1 MDAENI
7 ITNWLAAKNRKAFAY
22 QQQTW
27 QRIIKGQ
34 SGLVNAPTG
43 YGKTYA
49 VFLGA
54 IIQYINNHPKNY
66 KTHQNQ
72 GLHLLW
78 ITPLRALAKDLARA
92 MQEVIDALQI
102 PWKVGI
108 RNGDT
113 SIKERQQQ
121 KRSMPQVLLITP
133 ESLHLLLASKDHKQI
148 FCTLK
153 IIAVDEWH
161 ELLGSKRGVQTE
173 LALSYIVH
181 HHKKEKL
188 NPPCIWGISATIGN
202 LQQANEVLMAPLALK
217 ENETFIV
224 RATIKKK
231 INLQSILPKQVE
243 AYPWAGH
250 LGLKLAPSVL
260 PILEKSK
267 TTLIFINTRGMSEVW
282 YQHLLT
288 LNPELSGVLALHHG
302 SIEQQLRFWVED
314 ALHAGTLKAV
324 VSTSSLDLGVDFR
337 PVEMVIQ
344 VGSPKGVARFLQR
357 AGRSGHAPGAE
368 SKAYFLPTHS
378 LELLEAA
385 ALNKTIKKQNLTVTN
400 SAKNNV

>member
-181 HHKKEKL
+181 HQKKEKL
-188 NPPCIWGISATIGN
+188 N
-202 LQQANEVLMAPLALK
+202 LPL
-217 ENETFIV
+217 
-224 RATIKKK
+224 
-231 INLQSILPKQVE
+231 
-243 AYPWAGH
+243 
-250 LGLKLAPSVL
+250 
-260 PILEKSK
+260 
-267 TTLIFINTRGMSEVW
+267 
-282 YQHLLT
+282 
-288 LNPELSGVLALHHG
+288 
-302 SIEQQLRFWVED
+302 
-314 ALHAGTLKAV
+314 
-324 VSTSSLDLGVDFR
+324 
-337 PVEMVIQ
+337 
-344 VGSPKGVARFLQR
+344 
-357 AGRSGHAPGAE
+357 
-368 SKAYFLPTHS
+368 
-378 LELLEAA
+378 
-385 ALNKTIKKQNLTVTN
+385 
-400 SAKNNV
+400 